1 MQKALLNQKIYKDNE
16 FFDLDQKKILISVL
30 KDKLGISYA
39 KLGKELNLSWFP
51 VYKSCEIAN
60 KNLGKYFR
68 ASFKGGQM
76 NHKNGFVLL
85 HRKIFNS
92 ADFKN
97 QLDVSVFIYLMA
109 MASHEPV
116 EVIYRCKKIL
126 LQRGEVCIAER
137 DLAKKFDITKSKVKS
152 IIKRLINNHN
162 LYQRTTKRLS
172 VYSIVKYN
180 KYQSLDKQNDHKT
193 TKKSSTEQSNKLIKS
208 NASIGKKYDNKFSMT
223 KIDIKSSKPSL
234 KNLKDIIY
242 ENKSMSEFEIA
253 KKRLSKDRFE
263 QFVRL
268 KLQSNSKS

>member
-1 MQKALLNQKIYKDNE
+1 
-16 FFDLDQKKILISVL
+16 
-30 KDKLGISYA
+30 
-39 KLGKELNLSWFP
+39 
-51 VYKSCEIAN
+51 
-60 KNLGKYFR
+60 
-68 ASFKGGQM
+68 M

-109 MASHEPV
+109 MASHEAC
-116 EVIYRCKKIL
+116 EVIYRCKRIL

-152 IIKRLINNHN
+152 IINRLINNHN

-172 VYSIVKYN
+172 VYSIVKYD
-180 KYQSLDKQNDHKT
+180 KYQSLEKPNDHKT
-193 TKKSSTEQSNKLIKS
+193 TKKSSTEQLTKSNKL
-208 NASIGKKYDNKFSMT
+208 NNTSIGKKYDNKFSMK
-223 KIDIKSSKPSL
+223 KIDITSSKPSL
-234 KNLKDIIY
+234 KDLKQTIQ
-242 ENKSMSEFEIA
+242 ENESMSEFQIA

-268 KLQSNSKS
+268 KLQSSSKS

>member
-1 MQKALLNQKIYKDNE
+1 
-16 FFDLDQKKILISVL
+16 
-30 KDKLGISYA
+30 
-39 KLGKELNLSWFP
+39 
-51 VYKSCEIAN
+51 
-60 KNLGKYFR
+60 
-68 ASFKGGQM
+68 M

-109 MASHEPV
+109 MASHEAC

-152 IIKRLINNHN
+152 IIHRLINNHN

-172 VYSIVKYN
+172 VYSIVKYD
-180 KYQSLDKQNDHKT
+180 KYQSLEKPNDHKT
-193 TKKSSTEQSNKLIKS
+193 TKKSSTEQLSKSNKL
-208 NASIGKKYDNKFSMT
+208 NNTSIGKKYDNKYSM
-223 KIDIKSSKPSL
+223 KVDIKSSKPSL
-234 KNLKDIIY
+234 KNLLETIK
-242 ENKSMSEFEIA
+242 ENESMSEFEIA

-268 KLQSNSKS
+268 KLQSSSKS

>member
-1 MQKALLNQKIYKDNE
+1 
-16 FFDLDQKKILISVL
+16 
-30 KDKLGISYA
+30 
-39 KLGKELNLSWFP
+39 
-51 VYKSCEIAN
+51 
-60 KNLGKYFR
+60 
-68 ASFKGGQM
+68 M

-97 QLDVSVFIYLMA
+97 QLDVSVFVYLMA

-172 VYSIVKYN
+172 VYSIVKDN

-208 NASIGKKYDNKFSMT
+208 NTSIGKKYDNKFSMT

-242 ENKSMSEFEIA
+242 ENESMSESEIA

-268 KLQSNSKS
+268 KLQTNSKS

>member
-1 MQKALLNQKIYKDNE
+1 
-16 FFDLDQKKILISVL
+16 
-30 KDKLGISYA
+30 
-39 KLGKELNLSWFP
+39 
-51 VYKSCEIAN
+51 
-60 KNLGKYFR
+60 
-68 ASFKGGQM
+68 M

-97 QLDVSVFIYLMA
+97 QLDVSVFVYLMA

-208 NASIGKKYDNKFSMT
+208 NTSIGKKYDNKFSMT

-242 ENKSMSEFEIA
+242 ENESMSEFEIA
-253 KKRLSKDRFE
+253 KKRLSTDKFE
-263 QFVRL
+263 EFVRL
-268 KLQSNSKS
+268 KLQTNSKS

>member
-1 MQKALLNQKIYKDNE
+1 
-16 FFDLDQKKILISVL
+16 
-30 KDKLGISYA
+30 
-39 KLGKELNLSWFP
+39 
-51 VYKSCEIAN
+51 
-60 KNLGKYFR
+60 
-68 ASFKGGQM
+68 M

-109 MASHEPV
+109 MASHEAC

-152 IIKRLINNHN
+152 IIHRLINNHN

-172 VYSIVKYN
+172 VYSIVKYD
-180 KYQSLDKQNDHKT
+180 KYQSLEKPNDHKT
-193 TKKSSTEQSNKLIKS
+193 TKKSSTEQLSKSNKL
-208 NASIGKKYDNKFSMT
+208 NNTSIGKNYDNKFSMK
-223 KIDIKSSKPSL
+223 KIDITSSKPSL
-234 KNLKDIIY
+234 KDLKQTIQ
-242 ENKSMSEFEIA
+242 ENESMSEFQIA

-268 KLQSNSKS
+268 KLQSSSKS

>member
-1 MQKALLNQKIYKDNE
+1 
-16 FFDLDQKKILISVL
+16 
-30 KDKLGISYA
+30 
-39 KLGKELNLSWFP
+39 
-51 VYKSCEIAN
+51 
-60 KNLGKYFR
+60 
-68 ASFKGGQM
+68 M

-109 MASHEPV
+109 MASHEAC

-152 IIKRLINNHN
+152 IIHRLINNHN

-172 VYSIVKYN
+172 VYSIVKYD
-180 KYQSLDKQNDHKT
+180 KYQSLEKPNDHKT
-193 TKKSSTEQSNKLIKS
+193 TKKSSTEQLSKSNKL
-208 NASIGKKYDNKFSMT
+208 NNTSIGKKYDNKYSM
-223 KIDIKSSKPSL
+223 KVDIKSSKPSL
-234 KNLKDIIY
+234 KNLLETIK
-242 ENKSMSEFEIA
+242 ENESMSEFEIA

-268 KLQSNSKS
+268 KLQSNNKS

>member
-1 MQKALLNQKIYKDNE
+1 
-16 FFDLDQKKILISVL
+16 
-30 KDKLGISYA
+30 
-39 KLGKELNLSWFP
+39 
-51 VYKSCEIAN
+51 
-60 KNLGKYFR
+60 
-68 ASFKGGQM
+68 M

-109 MASHEPV
+109 MASHEAC

-152 IIKRLINNHN
+152 IIHRLINNHN

-172 VYSIVKYN
+172 VYSIVKYD
-180 KYQSLDKQNDHKT
+180 KYQSLEKPNDHKT
-193 TKKSSTEQSNKLIKS
+193 TKKSSTEQLTKSNKL
-208 NASIGKKYDNKFSMT
+208 NNTSIGKKYDNKFSMK
-223 KIDIKSSKPSL
+223 KITIDQSSKASL

-242 ENKSMSEFEIA
+242 ENESMSEFQIA

-268 KLQSNSKS
+268 KLQSSSKS

>member
-1 MQKALLNQKIYKDNE
+1 MTNQLSITTISKQVQKALLNQKIYKDNE

-51 VYKSCEIAN
+51 VYKSCEIA
-60 KNLGKYFR
+60 KKKIRKYFR

-109 MASHEPV
+109 MASHESC
-116 EVIYRCKKIL
+116 EVIYRGKRIFL
-126 LQRGEVCIAER
+126 NRGEVCIAER
-137 DLAKKFDITKSKVKS
+137 DLAKKFDLTKSKVKS

-162 LYQRTTKRLS
+162 LYQRMTKRLS
-172 VYSIVKYN
+172 VYAIVKYE
-180 KYQSLDKQNDHKT
+180 KYQSLDSKNDHKT
-193 TKKSSTEQSNKLIKS
+193 TINSTTEQLSKLNKS
-208 NASIGKKYDNKFSMT
+208 NTSIYTNKQ
-223 KIDIKSSKPSL
+223 
-234 KNLKDIIY
+234 NII
-242 ENKSMSEFEIA
+242 NMM
-253 KKRLSKDRFE
+253 RLIF
-263 QFVRL
+263 
-268 KLQSNSKS
+268 

>member
-1 MQKALLNQKIYKDNE
+1 
-16 FFDLDQKKILISVL
+16 
-30 KDKLGISYA
+30 
-39 KLGKELNLSWFP
+39 
-51 VYKSCEIAN
+51 
-60 KNLGKYFR
+60 
-68 ASFKGGQM
+68 M

-126 LQRGEVCIAER
+126 LERGEVCIAER

-172 VYSIVKYN
+172 VYSIVKYD
-180 KYQSLDKQNDHKT
+180 KYQSLEKPNDHKT
-193 TKKSSTEQSNKLIKS
+193 TKKSSTEQLSKSNKL
-208 NASIGKKYDNKFSMT
+208 NNTSIGKKYDNKYSM
-223 KIDIKSSKPSL
+223 KVDIKSSKPSL
-234 KNLKDIIY
+234 KNLLETIK
-242 ENKSMSEFEIA
+242 ENESMSEFEIA

-268 KLQSNSKS
+268 KLQSSSKS